1 MKAYRDQITMYTKKM
16 YWLTTRSIHLAVVL
30 FLLFF
35 SSCSSTT
42 SIAQTVDVGVN
53 ITPPFWA
60 PTYENVDRIHYY
72 YLPDIECYYD
82 VWNQEFVYLD
92 DGNWMFAS
100 QLPSFYSWYNFNA
113 DPFVVVL
120 DWHVH
125 EPWMHHHFYVAH
137 YPRYYYRSVYKDN
150 VRTPSGFNEN
160 IKTVVYNRST
170 IANKTIE
177 QKREPVSNEA
187 KVKETRPSQKMNYYG
202 NTVGSPVHVQKN
214 MMRPR
219 ITGTE
224 NRGRAR

>member
-1 MKAYRDQITMYTKKM
+1 MYAQQLCM
-16 YWLTTRSIHLAVVL
+16 RYMRSIPLVAAFVIL
-30 FLLFF
+30 FL
-35 SSCSSTT
+35 SSCSNTT
-42 SIAQTVDVGVN
+42 SVAQTVSVGVN

-60 PTYENVDRIHYY
+60 PAYENVDRVHYY

-92 DGNWMFAS
+92 DGNWLFAS
-100 QLPSFYSWYNFNA
+100 QLPASYSWYNFNA

-150 VRTPSGFNEN
+150 DRTPSGFNEN
-160 IKTVVYNRST
+160 IKTVVYNRT
-170 IANKTIE
+170 TVINKTVE
-177 QKREPVSNEA
+177 QKREPVSSEA
-187 KVKETRPSQKMNYYG
+187 KVKETRPPQKMNYYG
-202 NTVGSPVHVQKN
+202 NTVGSPVHVEKN

-219 ITGTE
+219 VAGAL